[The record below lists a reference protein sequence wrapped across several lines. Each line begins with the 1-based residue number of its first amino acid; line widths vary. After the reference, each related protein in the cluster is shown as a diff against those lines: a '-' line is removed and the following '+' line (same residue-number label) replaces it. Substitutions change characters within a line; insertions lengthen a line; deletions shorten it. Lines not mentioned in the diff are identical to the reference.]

1 MTHQS
6 KNCCSTQTCE
16 TSGGGSAIAGGMVLA
31 MGGVIFFMFLFPFG
45 VLGTFD
51 HMGAKL
57 RGKLVNRETCAEL
70 VSANQYRGQAIAEVL
85 VNGYPV
91 RSNALSVDHACFTA
105 PGDPEGFTVRYELAD
120 GSSARP

>member
-1 MTHQS
+1 MDHQS
-6 KNCCSTQTCE
+6 KNCCSTQPCE
-16 TSGGGSAIAGGMVLA
+16 TSEAGSALAGGILLA
-31 MGGVIFFMFLFPFG
+31 MGGVIFFMFHFPFG

-57 RGKLVNRETCAEL
+57 RGELVNRETCAEL
-70 VSANQYRGQAIAEVL
+70 ISASEYRGQAIAEVL

-105 PGDPEGFTVRYELAD
+105 SGDPEGFSVRYELAD
-120 GSSARP
+120 GSSVRP

>member
-1 MTHQS
+1 MNHQS

-16 TSGGGSAIAGGMVLA
+16 NSAVGSSIAGGMVLA
-31 MGGVIFFMFLFPFG
+31 MCGAIGFMFLFPFG

-57 RGKLVNRETCAEL
+57 RGELVNRETCAEL
-70 VSANQYRGQAIAEVL
+70 VSANEYRGQAIAEVL

-91 RSNALSVDHACFTA
+91 RSNALSADLACFTA
-105 PGDPEGFTVRYELAD
+105 PGDPSGFKVRYELAD
-120 GSSARP
+120 GSSASP